1 MKKIVVFGATSKIAS
16 ETVKRFLETEAVSV
30 FLVGRNHDALRVL
43 VNDFEVRK
51 HKDSK
56 IFFEV
61 CDYSKKNVESVLL
74 QAKDAMNGISG
85 VIVAQ
90 GVLTPQ
96 DTGMLGEDVFK
107 DGLAVN
113 IEAVSNCLMSS
124 CKYLQYYSAQ
134 DGFLMLLSSVAADR
148 AKKSNYIYGA
158 TKAYQSYL
166 IQGLRL
172 DYDTDFRVFDIH
184 LGPVST
190 PMTAHLKQ
198 GLLFANPSVV
208 GKNLVDLVNS
218 NNKGGIY
225 YIPSFWFFI
234 MLIIRHIPYSFFRK
248 ISF

>member
-1 MKKIVVFGATSKIAS
+1 MKKIIVFGATSKIAS
-16 ETVKRFLETEAVSV
+16 EIIKRLLETEIINI
-30 FLVGRNHDALRVL
+30 FLVGRSYDKLAALA
-43 VNDFEVRK
+43 NDLEVRK

-61 CDYSKKNVESVLL
+61 CDYTKTSTEHILL
-74 QAKDAMNGISG
+74 QAKDLMNGVSG

-96 DTGMLGEDVFK
+96 ERALLEENVFL
-107 DGLAVN
+107 DGVAVN
-113 IEAVSNCLMSS
+113 VESVSNCLISS

-166 IQGLRL
+166 AQGLRL
-172 DYDTDFRVFDIH
+172 DYDKDFRVFDIH

-198 GLLFANPSVV
+198 GLLFANPAVV
-208 GKNLVDLVNS
+208 AKNLVNLINS
-218 NNKGGIY
+218 NNNGGSY
-225 YIPSFWFFI
+225 YVPSFWFLI
-234 MLIIRHIPYSFFRK
+234 MLIIKHIPYRVFKK